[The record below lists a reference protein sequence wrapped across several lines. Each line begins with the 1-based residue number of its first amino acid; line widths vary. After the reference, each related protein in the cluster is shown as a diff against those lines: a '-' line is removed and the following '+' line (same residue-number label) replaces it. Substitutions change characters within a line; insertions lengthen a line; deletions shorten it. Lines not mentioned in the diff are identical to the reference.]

1 MEKSKSRLL
10 FRYLI
15 IFILAIICSLVTFAV
30 QNKGPFMGV
39 YGNLC
44 GPGDSGELCIRP
56 ILQAGW
62 PLPYLLDF
70 PGVSVP
76 GRLAFLEDDFYFG
89 FFMVDIFFFAFI
101 IKLIWNVKK
110 RE

>member
-1 MEKSKSRLL
+1 MEKPQKRILR
-10 FRYLI
+10 RYLI
-15 IFILAIICSLVTFAV
+15 VLLLGIICTFVTITY
-30 QNKGPFMGV
+30 QKKGPFMGV

-44 GPGDSGELCIRP
+44 GPDDTGELCIRP
-56 ILQAGW
+56 ILQGGW

-76 GRLAFLEDDFYFG
+76 GRLSFLEDDFYFG
-89 FFMVDIFFFAFI
+89 FFMIDFFFFACCI
-101 IKLIWNVKK
+101 NLIWNLIK